1 LLYFLSTLS
10 TSETC
15 AGYQCAPGMNPN
27 PNAASLTC
35 TSCGGNGGGAGAGA
49 GGSSSCT
56 DTCLAT
62 CCSAV
67 GPMKAC
73 SIYGDPHIDTFDG
86 QHASYYSA
94 GEYWIVKSSTVHIQG
109 RYLPTPITHGLSV
122 TKEIAIGGPFLKGHK
137 IRVAAHTAS
146 MDGTPIL
153 TSFPSQY
160 NGPDGIQASLDSQG
174 DILQRG
180 RAGKQLHVVHLT
192 LPNSVS
198 LQINRWDEPGEG
210 NYINARI
217 TMPAQPGQDGHCGNF
232 NGNPADDVRTMV
244 RQRVGTTGVD
254 PGQLLFNT
262 KHPVVSSPNRPD
274 LNNCPEDK
282 MKQAHDACAQKSP
295 NHIPT
300 HECMIDVCFG
310 GPQFA
315 GQEE

>member
-1 LLYFLSTLS
+1 
-10 TSETC
+10 
-15 AGYQCAPGMNPN
+15 
-27 PNAASLTC
+27 
-35 TSCGGNGGGAGAGA
+35 
-49 GGSSSCT
+49 
-56 DTCLAT
+56 
-62 CCSAV
+62 
-67 GPMKAC
+67 MKAC

-217 TMPAQPGQDGHCGNF
+217 TMPAQQARMATVETLMVTLRMMFVPWSDNVSEQLVSILANF
-232 NGNPADDVRTMV
+232 SSTQNT
-244 RQRVGTTGVD
+244 
-254 PGQLLFNT
+254 LLF
-262 KHPVVSSPNRPD
+262 P
-274 LNNCPEDK
+274 L
-282 MKQAHDACAQKSP
+282 Q
-295 NHIPT
+295 I
-300 HECMIDVCFG
+300 
-310 GPQFA
+310 
-315 GQEE
+315 GQTSTIAPRTR